1 MGTDNVEPVF
11 SRYMGV
17 VRLRCCEDIDL
28 EEVGVKTMDIG
39 DGIGGGDVPPVSF
52 VSFARLS
59 SESMGRRE
67 GSSLLLVLWLLLL
80 LLFVRRNFLLVRRL
94 TFFDTVPLG
103 SRK

>member
-17 VRLRCCEDIDL
+17 VRIWCCEDIDL

-59 SESMGRRE
+59 SESIGRRE
-67 GSSLLLVLWLLLL
+67 GSSLLLVLWLLL

>member
-17 VRLRCCEDIDL
+17 VRIRCCEDIDL

-59 SESMGRRE
+59 SESIGRRE
-67 GSSLLLVLWLLLL
+67 GSSLLLLLLL
-80 LLFVRRNFLLVRRL
+80 FFVRRNFLLVRRL
-94 TFFDTVPLG
+94 TFFDMVPLG